1 MAARGCY
8 SFAMKLATCIAAAL
22 LAAAS
27 PAFATGT
34 ILCRSTISPTDGPQ
48 LSLVVGHGAGS
59 GVSQAR
65 LTFGDQSFTTGQGP
79 AAPAIA
85 QAWLDRDMLKLD
97 IVDSNAEAVIVRLDT
112 RRRRGSDYLGMLRY
126 RGRTWRVRC
135 EEAG

>member
-1 MAARGCY
+1 MRP
-8 SFAMKLATCIAAAL
+8 ATCIAAAL

-27 PAFATGT
+27 PALATGT

-65 LTFGDQSFTTGQGP
+65 LTFGDQGFTTGQG
-79 AAPAIA
+79 ADAPVIA
-85 QAWLDRDMLKLD
+85 QAWLDRYMLKLD
-97 IVDSNAEAVIVRLDT
+97 IVDANADAVIASLDT

-135 EEAG
+135 DEAG

>member
-1 MAARGCY
+1 MR
-8 SFAMKLATCIAAAL
+8 LASCIAAAL
-22 LAAAS
+22 FAAAS

-59 GVSQAR
+59 GVAQAR
-65 LTFGDQSFTTGQGP
+65 LSFEDRIFTTGQG
-79 AAPAIA
+79 ADAPVIA
-85 QAWLDRDMLKLD
+85 QAWLDRDLLKLD
-97 IVDSNAEAVIVRLDT
+97 IVDANAEAVIVRLDT

-135 EEAG
+135 DEQG